1 MVFEDLQRI
10 LNNEE
15 LKAFGFIQPA
25 TADQEDIPPVDDPN
39 YDFSEAPT
47 VEIEGPRP

>member
-15 LKAFGFIQPA
+15 LQAFGFIPP
-25 TADQEDIPPVDDPN
+25 TAPEEDRIPPTDDSD

-47 VEIEGPRP
+47 VEIKGPRP